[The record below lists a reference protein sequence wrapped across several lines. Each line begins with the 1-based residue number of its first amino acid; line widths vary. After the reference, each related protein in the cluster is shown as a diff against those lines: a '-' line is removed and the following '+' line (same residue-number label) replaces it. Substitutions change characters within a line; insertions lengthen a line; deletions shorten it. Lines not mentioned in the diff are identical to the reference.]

1 MDVSMIRSLICV
13 VYGHGDVLNIV
24 WSLVNPPINIAVE
37 KLFKH
42 YRSTSYKLLDIR
54 PLVF

>member
-1 MDVSMIRSLICV
+1 MDVDRIRSLICV
-13 VYGHGDVLNIV
+13 ICGLGDVSNIV

-42 YRSTSYKLLDIR
+42 YRSTSYKLFDIR
-54 PLVF
+54 PSAF